1 MAEAGFLHIAGMAS
15 TLLLIMIIG
24 VNSGKNIKNSSDFT
38 TGGKSAST
46 SLVAGA
52 LISTLIGGSSTIGT
66 AQLAYSY
73 GMSAWWFTLG
83 SGLGCLLFGLFFVKP
98 FRNSGCITIQQVISH
113 EYGNFAGVVA
123 SVLSSFGIVLNI
135 VAQILSAN
143 ALLTAV
149 FGIRPV
155 LSAAITV
162 AIMICYVV
170 FGGVLGTGI
179 LGNVKLVLTYIAV
192 GFGTYKILTLSGGF
206 TPIYNALPKEQYF
219 NMFARG
225 FGIDIGSLVSVI
237 LGVLC
242 GQTYVQTILS
252 GRNDIDAKKATVAAA
267 LLLPPVGLGAVFIG
281 MYMKINYPL
290 IESSQAFPIFVL
302 ENMPPLLGGAVLAT
316 LLLALVGTGSGMA
329 LGFGTIV
336 SKDIYKKFIRK
347 DADGKKELLVSRIFI
362 VLSFLISAA
371 IVSINKQTAILTWGF
386 LATGL
391 RGTVLLF
398 PMLGALFFKDKID
411 HRFAVAS
418 SIGGITAHLTCELF
432 FELSFD
438 SLFAGVGVGFI
449 IFAVGAIVKKFSR

>member
-1 MAEAGFLHIAGMAS
+1 
-15 TLLLIMIIG
+15 
-24 VNSGKNIKNSSDFT
+24 
-38 TGGKSAST
+38 
-46 SLVAGA
+46 
-52 LISTLIGGSSTIGT
+52 
-66 AQLAYSY
+66 
-73 GMSAWWFTLG
+73 MSVVWA
-83 SGLGCLLFGLFFVKP
+83 FFVKP
-98 FRNSGCITIQQVISH
+98 FRNSGFITIQQVISH

-149 FGIRPV
+149 FGIRPF

-192 GFGTYKILTLSGGF
+192 GFGTYKIMTLSGGF

-418 SIGGITAHLTCELF
+418 SIGGITAHLTCECFLNSALIPCLQ
-432 FELSFD
+432 EWVLD
-438 SLFAGVGVGFI
+438 SLFL
-449 IFAVGAIVKKFSR
+449 

>member
-1 MAEAGFLHIAGMAS
+1 MTEVTFLHVAGMAS

-24 VNSGKNIKNSSDFT
+24 VNSGRNIKNSSDFT

-66 AQLAYSY
+66 AQLAFSY
-73 GMSAWWFTLG
+73 GMCAWWFTLG
-83 SGLGCLLFGLFFVKP
+83 TGLGCLLFGLFFVKP
-98 FRNSGCITIQQVISH
+98 FRNSGFVTIQQVISH

-123 SVLSSFGIVLNI
+123 SVLSSVGIIINI

-149 FGIRPV
+149 FGISQGISV
-155 LSAAITV
+155 LITV

-192 GFGTYKILTLSGGF
+192 GFGTYKILMLSGGF
-206 TPIYNALPKEQYF
+206 APIYNALPKELYF

-225 FGIDIGSLVSVI
+225 FGVDFGSMIAVV

-242 GQTYVQTILS
+242 GQTYVQAILS
-252 GRNDIDAKKATVAAA
+252 GRNDMDAKKATVAAA

-281 MYMKINYPL
+281 MYMKINYPF
-290 IESSQAFPIFVL
+290 IESSQAFPIFVI
-302 ENMPPLLGGAVLAT
+302 EKMPPLLGGAVLAT

-336 SKDIYKKFIRK
+336 SKDIYKKFIKK
-347 DADGKKELLVSRIFI
+347 DADGKNELLVSRIFI
-362 VLSFLISAA
+362 VLSFLISAF
-371 IVSINKQTAILTWGF
+371 IVSKNKQTEIINWSF

-398 PMLGALFFKDKID
+398 PMIGAIFFENKID
-411 HRFAVAS
+411 YRFAAAS
-418 SIGGITAHLTCELF
+418 SITGVSAHLLCELF
-432 FELSFD
+432 LDLNFD
-438 SLFAGVGVGFI
+438 PLFAGVGVGLVTFL
-449 IFAVGAIVKKFSR
+449 VGAIVKKKKK